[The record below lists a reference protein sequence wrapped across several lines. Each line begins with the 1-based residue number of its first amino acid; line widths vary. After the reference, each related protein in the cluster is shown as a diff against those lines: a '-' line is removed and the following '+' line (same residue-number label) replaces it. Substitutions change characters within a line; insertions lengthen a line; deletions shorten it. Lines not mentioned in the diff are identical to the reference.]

1 MNLLIVLRTLGML
14 LLCEA
19 VTMIPSVIVALVYG
33 EDTVSAFT
41 VSIVATALL
50 GFALFSVKV
59 KNNII
64 RYKEG
69 FAIVSFGWLM
79 ASVLG
84 ALPFLF
90 TGVFTS
96 FTDAF
101 FETVSGFTTTGAT
114 VIEDIEILPYSL
126 LFWRSFTHWLGGM
139 GILVLTLALQP
150 ALGVGTFQILKA
162 ESPGPISTKLT
173 PRVNNTAKIL
183 YTTYTV
189 VTLAEII
196 MLTIGGMP
204 LYDSLIHTFG
214 TVGTGGFSIKNLSV
228 GAYNNVYFDIV
239 ITIFMIASGVN
250 FSLYY
255 MAFKKRRITEFLKDK
270 EFKVYLSIIAVCT
283 VLITLNLSAEVFG
296 SVQESLRYASF
307 QVASIMT
314 TTGFTT
320 ADFDL
325 WPDFSKAILFALMFV
340 GASSGSTGGS
350 MKVIRI
356 YLVFKYMQ
364 REVNRLIHPRVV
376 KAVKLG
382 NMPVQEEVLSSVMAF
397 TMFYIVI
404 FVFATLIIASQG
416 LDLISSS
423 AAVAA
428 TLGNVG
434 PGFGIVGPSC
444 NYASLTAFSK
454 ILLSFCMVLG
464 RLEVYTVIAL
474 LFPEFWKR

>member
-1 MNLLIVLRTLGML
+1 MNFLIVLRTLGML

-19 VTMIPSVIVALVYG
+19 VTMLPSVIVALIYG
-33 EDTVSAFT
+33 EGTVTAFT
-41 VSIVATALL
+41 ASIVITALL
-50 GFALFSVKV
+50 GYILFSVKV

-96 FTDAF
+96 FIDAF

-114 VIEDIEILPYSL
+114 VINDIEILPYSL

-139 GILVLTLALQP
+139 GILVLALALQP

-173 PRVNNTAKIL
+173 PRVGNTAKIL
-183 YTTYTV
+183 YITYTV

-196 MLTIGGMP
+196 MLKIGGMP

-214 TVGTGGFSIKNLSV
+214 TLGTGGFSIKNLSV
-228 GAYNNVYFDIV
+228 GAYNNVYFDVV

-255 MAFKKRRITEFLKDK
+255 IAFKKRRVTEFFKDK
-270 EFKVYLSIIAVCT
+270 EFKIYLSIIVVCIIM
-283 VLITLNLSAEVFG
+283 ITLNLNGRVFG
-296 SVQESLRYASF
+296 TIKESLRHASF
-307 QVASIMT
+307 QVASIIT
-314 TTGFTT
+314 TTGFATT
-320 ADFDL
+320 DFDV
-325 WPDFSKAILFALMFV
+325 WPDFSKAILFSLMFV
-340 GASSGSTGGS
+340 GACSGSTGGS
-350 MKVIRI
+350 IKVIRI
-356 YLVFKYMQ
+356 YLVSKYMQ
-364 REVNRLIHPRVV
+364 REVNKLIHPRVV
-376 KAVKLG
+376 KTVKLG
-382 NMPVQEEVLSSVMAF
+382 NTPVQEEVLSSVMAF

-404 FVFATLIIASQG
+404 FVFATVIIASQG
-416 LDLISSS
+416 LDLLSST

-434 PGFGIVGPSC
+434 PGFGIVGPSST
-444 NYASLTAFSK
+444 YAALTGFSK
-454 ILLSFCMVLG
+454 ILLSFCMILG
-464 RLEVYTVIAL
+464 RLEIYTVIAL

>member
-1 MNLLIVLRTLGML
+1 ML
-14 LLCEA
+14 
-19 VTMIPSVIVALVYG
+19 PSIFVALVYG
-33 EDTVSAFT
+33 EDTILAFIAA
-41 VSIVATALL
+41 IVLTALL
-50 GFALFSVKV
+50 GFALYSVKV
-59 KNNII
+59 KNNMI

-69 FAIVSFGWLM
+69 FAIVSFGWLI
-79 ASVLG
+79 ASAFG

-90 TGVFTS
+90 TGAFTS
-96 FTDAF
+96 FIDAF

-183 YTTYTV
+183 YITYTV
-189 VTLAEII
+189 VTVAEIF

-228 GAYNNVYFDIV
+228 GAYRNVYFDIV
-239 ITIFMIASGVN
+239 ITIFMIASGIN

-255 MAFKKRRITEFLKDK
+255 LTFKKKSITVILKDK
-270 EFKVYLSIIAVCT
+270 ELKIYLSIIAAC
-283 VLITLNLSAEVFG
+283 IIMIAFNLNGKIYSTI
-296 SVQESLRYASF
+296 QESLRYASF
-307 QVASIMT
+307 QVASIIT

-320 ADFDL
+320 ADFDK
-325 WPDFSKAILFALMFV
+325 WPDFSRAILFSLMFV
-340 GASSGSTGGS
+340 GACSGSTGGS
-350 MKVIRI
+350 VKVIRI
-356 YLVFKYMQ
+356 YLVFKYIQ
-364 REVNRLIHPRVV
+364 REVNKLIHPRVV

-382 NMPVQEEVLSSVMAF
+382 NASVQEDVLSSVMAF
-397 TMFYIVI
+397 TIFYIAI
-404 FVFATLIIASQG
+404 FIFAMLIIASQG
-416 LDLISSS
+416 LDLISSA

-428 TLGNVG
+428 TLGNIG
-434 PGFGIVGPSC
+434 PGFGSVGPSC
-444 NYASLTAFSK
+444 TYATLSGFSK
-454 ILLSFCMVLG
+454 TLLAFCMILG
-464 RLEVYTVIAL
+464 RLEIYTVIAL